1 MTLLRHASTQEA
13 GLGLPPEDCALILG
27 LTHLLSSLLS
37 LVVRQLVGRRPL
49 LLVSQAGMGLA
60 MLATGLYLSNT
71 GSQQQAD
78 PGHSGNTTLDTG
90 TGTKSGSLVSE
101 DSYQTDRD
109 LEHMSVSLRPGP
121 SLPETHFGDDD
132 PQTGDMSRSVM
143 RIFH

>member
-1 MTLLRHASTQEA
+1 MWSTRASGQALEPGYSGGRYTTNWGKLIHGEREA
-13 GLGLPPEDCALILG
+13 GE
-27 LTHLLSSLLS
+27 
-37 LVVRQLVGRRPL
+37 
-49 LLVSQAGMGLA
+49 AGEG
-60 MLATGLYLSNT
+60 G
-71 GSQQQAD
+71 
-78 PGHSGNTTLDTG
+78 SGNTTLDTG